1 LPDSHAGST
10 RVARRFIGVE
20 EEISRRWL
28 NQWSKAMSA
37 DEEFIGIYDVL
48 DALKDVIVSSDPTK
62 REKLAK
68 AIDGWAESTT
78 GVQSPMLLYHLLM
91 DIDIA
96 CREKASKPRAVIRL
110 VDRAPEG
117 NA

>member
-1 LPDSHAGST
+1 
-10 RVARRFIGVE
+10 
-20 EEISRRWL
+20 
-28 NQWSKAMSA
+28 MSA

-91 DIDIA
+91 
-96 CREKASKPRAVIRL
+96 
-110 VDRAPEG
+110 
-117 NA
+117 

>member
-1 LPDSHAGST
+1 
-10 RVARRFIGVE
+10 
-20 EEISRRWL
+20 
-28 NQWSKAMSA
+28 MSG

-68 AIDGWAESTT
+68 AIDGWAESFPEDFHWAT

-91 DIDIA
+91 EIDVA
-96 CREKASKPRAVIRL
+96 CREKGSKPRAVIRL